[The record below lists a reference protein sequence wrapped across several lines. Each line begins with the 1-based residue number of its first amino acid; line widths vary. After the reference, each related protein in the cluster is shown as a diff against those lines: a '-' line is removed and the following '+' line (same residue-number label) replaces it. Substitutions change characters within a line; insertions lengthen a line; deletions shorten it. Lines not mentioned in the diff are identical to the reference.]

1 MGLGTNIG
9 KFAAKIANGVE
20 VASTFNSTA
29 MDMAGDT
36 IAKKASSKITKI
48 SGDVLFDESI
58 RGAGRKIAYGIND
71 NANRIGEA
79 IGGSVEGMILGA
91 STGATIGGISGA
103 IDEDETFLGGAAK
116 GALSGAAFGG
126 VAGATSGA
134 LHKNAGLFTNTGND
148 IKNIKAVASKISKWG
163 ARDGNGIIVDN
174 IITTGTTYSM

>member
-20 VASTFNSTA
+20 VANTFNSTA

-36 IAKKASSKITKI
+36 IAKKASSKIAKI

-58 RGAGRKIAYGIND
+58 QGAGRKMAYGIND
-71 NANRIGEA
+71 NASRIGEA
-79 IGGSVEGMILGA
+79 IGGGVEGMILGA

-116 GALSGAAFGG
+116 GAFGGAAFGG

-134 LHKNAGLFTNTGND
+134 LHKNAGLFANTGND

-163 ARDGNGIIVDN
+163 ARDGNGIVADN
-174 IITTGTTYSM
+174 LRTTGTTYSI